1 MERIKTKAGENFFTQ
16 AEEKKFFAT
25 IKAHKGKQATRDYFF
40 FKFCRI
46 TALRR
51 QEMVRLDVGDVKG
64 KETLTVDA
72 WLAAKGGTGKVA
84 IPVELQELVRS
95 YLYYKRQWGEACDN
109 AAPLFVSRK
118 GGRLA
123 LRTVNDAMTKWC
135 KAADIR
141 NLTPHALRHTKA
153 HRILDDTKHLPP
165 EDRDK
170 KILLA
175 SKQLRHKSLRATS
188 IYLQPTIEQ
197 MATVGAI

>member
-1 MERIKTKAGENFFTQ
+1 MERINTKAGENFFTQ

-25 IKAHKGKQATRDYFF
+25 IKAHKGKQAVRDHFF
-40 FKFCRI
+40 FKFCRL
-46 TALRR
+46 TGLRR
-51 QEMVRLDVGDVKG
+51 QEMVRLNVGDVKG
-64 KETLTVDA
+64 KDTLVINERI
-72 WLAAKGGTGKVA
+72 AAKGGTGNVA
-84 IPVELQELVRS
+84 IPAELQEMVRS
-95 YLYYKRQWGEACDN
+95 FLYYKRQWEEDCEAD
-109 AAPLFVSRK
+109 APLFVSKK

-123 LRTVNDAMTKWC
+123 VRTVNDSMARWC